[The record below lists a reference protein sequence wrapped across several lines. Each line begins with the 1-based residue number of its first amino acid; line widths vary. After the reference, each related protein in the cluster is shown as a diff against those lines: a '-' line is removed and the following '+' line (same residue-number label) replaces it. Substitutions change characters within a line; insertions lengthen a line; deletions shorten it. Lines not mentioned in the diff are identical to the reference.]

1 MRQHGDMAQESYAI
15 ETHGLVKRFGKT
27 TALAGVD
34 LAARPGSV
42 LGLLGPNGAGKT
54 TAVRIL
60 ATLLRPDD
68 GSAAVCGC
76 DVVRDAHQVRQ
87 LIGLTGQYASVDEG
101 LSGTNNL
108 IMVGRLLGLSR
119 AAARVRAAEL
129 LEQFELAD
137 AAGRSAKTYS
147 GGMRRRLDLAAS
159 LVGRPRVLF
168 LDEPTT
174 GLDPHSRNE
183 VWGMLRGLVADGTAV
198 LLTTQYLEEADQ
210 LAHDIAVIDHGAVI
224 ATGTPD
230 ELKASAGRQVLE
242 VTPAS
247 RSDLAAVAEL
257 LELVTGS
264 APAIGA
270 ESGQVSVQ
278 VEGGRA
284 LPGIMRAIDERSIEL
299 AEFALRRASLD
310 EVFLILTG
318 HRAEEPAEAAAPDAA
333 GKAGAAAAAAPAREL
348 DRSPR

>member
-168 LDEPTT
+168 IDEPTT

>member
-1 MRQHGDMAQESYAI
+1 MKDVTYAI

-34 LAARPGSV
+34 LTARTGSV

-60 ATLLRPDD
+60 ATLLRPDG
-68 GSAAVCGC
+68 GSATVSGY

-108 IMVGRLLGLSR
+108 IMIGRLLGLSR
-119 AAARVRAAEL
+119 TDARARAGEL
-129 LEQFELAD
+129 LERFELTD

-159 LVGRPRVLF
+159 LVGRPRVLY

-183 VWGMLRGLVADGTAV
+183 VWGMIRRLVTDGTTV

-210 LAHDIAVIDHGAVI
+210 LAHDIAVIDHGTVI

-247 RSDLAAVAEL
+247 RADLSAVTDLLAALTGTAPTVA
-257 LELVTGS
+257 
-264 APAIGA
+264 A
-270 ESGQVSVQ
+270 EAGQVSVQ
-278 VEGGRA
+278 VESGRT
-284 LPGIMRAIDERSIEL
+284 LPEVIRAFDDRSIEL

-310 EVFLILTG
+310 EVFLALTG
-318 HRAEEPAEAAAPDAA
+318 HRAEEETPADA
-333 GKAGAAAAAAPAREL
+333 GKGEQAAREL
-348 DRSPR
+348 DRSAR